1 MNSDHEQVFVSY
13 SRKDQMWV
21 DEKNHPSSDL
31 VPWLKKK
38 LANQGMSL
46 WWDAKLSDR
55 TGDDY
60 RTLIEA
66 KIEGAQVAVVLISD
80 DFFMSSFISSIELPL
95 IKKRVEAGLL
105 RLFPIVVSHVDW
117 DQSEYA
123 QWIKSRHIHPSSIK
137 PLIDIFQKPAEWSR
151 VRSEISIA
159 LREQVTLASQS
170 SSRKVEVESAEPRQ
184 IPRAPTKTLPA
195 PSEPPKKSSSKW
207 VYALVAG
214 VGVIAAALFVPR
226 YWNAYQ
232 ANRALSELDITNE
245 QFRQLSPKIGET
257 GAVSLAIADIEEIKR
272 LEREMSRAAVSSNK
286 SAVEARSKICES
298 SNLLQHFSYRLY
310 FGSSYKAAGK
320 QLANTSVDMLME
332 DGAYLDCSNTD
343 FGDMPWRAPHYAG
356 EIARRDGNLL
366 KAQDLLEA
374 ATTEANKLKQKA
386 GTNVRSYFFELRL
399 ELASLVELSEVVRTL
414 DREMGL
420 KYAHE
425 AFQICSREAMVGGA
439 VSIPL
444 RLFDFGIPDANSA
457 RDSNCNRATE
467 ILDTDYS
474 QEIGERTTRAQAN
487 LTLLFDER
495 EQAVNLSDFGKATS
509 LMQSAL
515 AEIDSEPGAA
525 FRLMDQRVRALTQDG
540 FINLLYA
547 NKPYG
552 LSQLSRAFLFSKN
565 NEVSQVWRDRAIYE
579 LARSKLYLPD
589 SPYSTLQ
596 NEALATTRSA
606 PEASNNHAIVVTNYL
621 VLASLAKSA
630 GDSAEALRLARL
642 ALTATADKSIGQ
654 QMDAKGIEV
663 SKQTASQLISWAEES
678 RVR

>member
-159 LREQVTLASQS
+159 LREQVTLAIASQS

-195 PSEPPKKSSSKW
+195 PSEPRKKSSSQW

-214 VGVIAAALFVPR
+214 VGVIAASALILPR

-232 ANRALSELDITNE
+232 ANRALAELEEINALLLP
-245 QFRQLSPKIGET
+245 FRASIGEV
-257 GAVSLAIADIEEIKR
+257 GESSEVALAEKDFNEIKR
-272 LEREMSRAAVSSNK
+272 LARALSLAAESERK
-286 SAVEARSKICES
+286 GAVEERIKVCTSAA
-298 SNLLQHFSYRLY
+298 LLQRFGYRLY
-310 FGSSYKAAGK
+310 F
-320 QLANTSVDMLME
+320 
-332 DGAYLDCSNTD
+332 
-343 FGDMPWRAPHYAG
+343 
-356 EIARRDGNLL
+356 
-366 KAQDLLEA
+366 
-374 ATTEANKLKQKA
+374 
-386 GTNVRSYFFELRL
+386 
-399 ELASLVELSEVVRTL
+399 
-414 DREMGL
+414 
-420 KYAHE
+420 
-425 AFQICSREAMVGGA
+425 
-439 VSIPL
+439 
-444 RLFDFGIPDANSA
+444 NSA
-457 RDSNCNRATE
+457 LKS
-467 ILDTDYS
+467 
-474 QEIGERTTRAQAN
+474 
-487 LTLLFDER
+487 
-495 EQAVNLSDFGKATS
+495 
-509 LMQSAL
+509 
-515 AEIDSEPGAA
+515 
-525 FRLMDQRVRALTQDG
+525 
-540 FINLLYA
+540 
-547 NKPYG
+547 
-552 LSQLSRAFLFSKN
+552 
-565 NEVSQVWRDRAIYE
+565 
-579 LARSKLYLPD
+579 LARC
-589 SPYSTLQ
+589 
-596 NEALATTRSA
+596 
-606 PEASNNHAIVVTNYL
+606 
-621 VLASLAKSA
+621 
-630 GDSAEALRLARL
+630 
-642 ALTATADKSIGQ
+642 
-654 QMDAKGIEV
+654 
-663 SKQTASQLISWAEES
+663 
-678 RVR
+678 